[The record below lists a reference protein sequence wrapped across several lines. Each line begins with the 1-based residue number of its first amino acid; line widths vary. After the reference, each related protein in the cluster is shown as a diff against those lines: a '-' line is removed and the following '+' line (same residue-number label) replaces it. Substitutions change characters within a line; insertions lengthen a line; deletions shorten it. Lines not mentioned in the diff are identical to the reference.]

1 MQNCFN
7 VVILYFEFP
16 SYIQIQI
23 LAKGKNLNEN
33 IVIIEISNYL
43 LQHGLAKLA
52 QEEKYMF
59 LHSKKNKGKI
69 YCTGPPLFINYKR
82 FTKWKKMDMKNK
94 KKWSDGY
101 LMDIMWSLQYLKLN
115 FSCSYNWRKI
125 GPFTLASI
133 SHKPNIFLLGKAQSL
148 IYSTTIFTYI
158 PELMFAL
165 AWSKYGEFQGQEVH
179 PRSGFKIT
187 FL

>member
-82 FTKWKKMDMKNK
+82 FTKRKKWIWRIKKM
-94 KKWSDGY
+94 
-101 LMDIMWSLQYLKLN
+101 
-115 FSCSYNWRKI
+115 I
-125 GPFTLASI
+125 GWI
-133 SHKPNIFLLGKAQSL
+133 SNGHNVK
-148 IYSTTIFTYI
+148 
-158 PELMFAL
+158 FAIL
-165 AWSKYGEFQGQEVH
+165 EIEF
-179 PRSGFKIT
+179 
-187 FL
+187 